1 MEKINKMKP
10 PSNAT
15 QLNIP
20 QRELELLIKKSE
32 QKEAEKSKS

>member
-1 MEKINKMKP
+1 MNKP

-20 QRELELLIKKSE
+20 QRELQLLIKKSE
-32 QKEAEKSKS
+32 QKEAVTEKGKEQ